1 MTIPH
6 APLATAPPPRIGFL
20 RPWILPDVRWCF
32 QVRIWKEVNFKRWNG
47 TSTNQ
52 QHQQQQQQQQPKQ
65 QPKQNN
71 TKQTKQKKQNKT
83 NKSKSKQNNKT
94 TDNNNL
100 QLITLRPFCK
110 WPMWQQSSDVDSR
123 IDKKIW
129 CQSFQRHTFAN
140 MFVEFPGVS
149 KKACKWLYNIRFLA
163 AESSLRVHPDQ
174 LKAIHNREYLL
185 WPFPSVTNLCKPF
198 LGSQKTIC

>member
-1 MTIPH
+1 MH
-6 APLATAPPPRIGFL
+6 PLPPLHPQGSAFWDL
-20 RPWILPDVRWCF
+20 GSYPTFGDVSRWGS
-32 QVRIWKEVNFKRWNG
+32 EKRWTLKGETEHQRNNN
-47 TSTNQ
+47 SNSNNNNQ
-52 QHQQQQQQQQPKQ
+52 NKTIQN
-65 QPKQNN
+65 KQN
-71 TKQTKQKKQNKT
+71 KKKQKKT

-100 QLITLRPFCK
+100 QLITLHPFCK